1 MHRWILF
8 LVIILSLGI
17 ESTLHAMLWEP
28 EEIERVA
35 KFIEDDPKTA
45 LLVGCCPIYTL
56 FGLELI
62 LRVAEKAPSY
72 DRVRRAIAEFNCC
85 KRMEIARNEFLKAHD
100 KGLLTLLT
108 SKPQEINMK
117 DE

>member
-8 LVIILSLGI
+8 LVMILTLGI
-17 ESTLHAMLWEP
+17 ESIVHGMFWEP
-28 EEIERVA
+28 EEIELVA
-35 KFIEDDPKTA
+35 NFIERDPKTA

-72 DRVRRAIAEFNCC
+72 DRVRRAIAAYDCC
-85 KRMEIARNEFLKAHD
+85 KRIETARGNFIEAHD
-100 KGLLTLLT
+100 KGLLALHTE
-108 SKPQEINMK
+108 KPKQIKMK